1 MLSLLKTPL
10 GQEAQ
15 AYMDRGEL
23 VPDQLVLDLIRD
35 RLHHADTQ
43 VGWILDGFP
52 RNPKQALFLEELLQ
66 EINQVCDH
74 VLNLAVAT
82 EVLVERLLGRGRQD
96 DTEEVIRRRLQIYQ
110 DQTAPLIA
118 FYRDRQKLASVNGNV
133 SVEHVTQ
140 ALEAAIADLL

>member
-1 MLSLLKTPL
+1 VPRLIFLGAPGAGKGTQAQILAELIEIPHISTGELLRHAVSAQTPL

-74 VLNLAVAT
+74 VLNLDVAT

-96 DTEEVIRRRLQIYQ
+96 DTEV
-110 DQTAPLIA
+110 
-118 FYRDRQKLASVNGNV
+118 YRYIKTKQHR
-133 SVEHVTQ
+133 
-140 ALEAAIADLL
+140 